1 MSTAVLKR
9 AAVELEQDLFWS
21 LVEWARQ
28 SRAGRNPAEALVIAL
43 GESFTLEEKWGAAL
57 LLDDGVRDDYLD
69 EGVDWRDEVECLTW
83 LGRQPLDVLL
93 ALPGV
98 LRLAHDYARLIASVS
113 GTIRIIRAVEPI
125 NARVAQVLRLRLE
138 KRSVVGVAGVREVP
152 YF

>member
-28 SRAGRNPAEALVIAL
+28 SRTGRNSAEALVIAL
-43 GESFTLEEKWGAAL
+43 GESFTLEEKWVAAL
-57 LLDDGVRDDYLD
+57 LLDAGVRDDYLD
-69 EGVDWRDEVECLTW
+69 EGVDWRDEVEYLSW
-83 LGRQPLDVLL
+83 LGRQPLDILL

-98 LRLAHDYARLIASVS
+98 LRLAHDYTRLIASVS

-125 NARVAQVLRLRLE
+125 NARVAQALRLRLE
-138 KRSVVGVAGVREVP
+138 KRSVIGVAGVREVP